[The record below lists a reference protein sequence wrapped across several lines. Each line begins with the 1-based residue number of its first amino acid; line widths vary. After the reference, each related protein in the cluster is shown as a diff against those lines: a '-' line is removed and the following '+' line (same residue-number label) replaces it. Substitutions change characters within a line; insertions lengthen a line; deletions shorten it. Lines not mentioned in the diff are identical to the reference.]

1 MLIVLLYYVNY
12 IFLII
17 QNITGK
23 TRGIKKE
30 DHFFLTSKANH
41 NITKKQTW

>member
-1 MLIVLLYYVNY
+1 MLNVLLYVNY

-23 TRGIKKE
+23 TRGIKKKIT
-30 DHFFLTSKANH
+30 FLTSKANH
-41 NITKKQTW
+41 NITKEQT